1 MIDLL
6 ESNEQLI
13 DIKSEEITLS
23 KVVSNN
29 LRFNIP
35 LYQRLYVWGEEQI
48 NTLLGDIKNAFL
60 TDPTKPFFLGGIV
73 VIKNN
78 KKQFDL
84 IDGQQRFTTLW
95 LLSKFLNRGGLE
107 QFTYTNGN
115 SNENNTTNNFDC
127 RLHFSVRDFAN
138 KYFSKHKFILTNSE
152 NEELKAISSAEKTI
166 ETYFNNDSKEI
177 EDINL
182 DRLSEYIFKNIRLIA
197 TEMPINTDENKVF
210 EAMNNRGVQ
219 LQQHEIL
226 KSRLLHQLQNDPD
239 REKFAM
245 IWDACSVMDEYVEKS
260 LKDTANFT
268 WGELFPDK
276 VAENEDKYEEIPID
290 ILPKL
295 KTFEKK
301 VDSINLLNIIN
312 DDQFLTSKDDSND
325 DKTQYSS
332 EQVRSIITFPM
343 LLLHTLRIF
352 QFKKSNDL
360 KALLS
365 AEVKEKNLI
374 KIFEDAFKNENLNN
388 EYVIADFFKLLW
400 QVRVRFDKYVI
411 KWVTNPD
418 SNHEET
424 HLIKK
429 LYKSKY
435 KETISIRRVS
445 PDANEKFALLQSM
458 LYHSQELITQ
468 YWLTPFLNKMLE
480 DDVDET
486 ILFKYLKQLDNAM
499 FCNERT
505 AKLKELSF
513 SMLTKDETEMSGN
526 VDFVTAVLNL
536 KDGTKFASYWFYKL
550 DFILWMNRKELIAYK
565 TEDVKKLWENYR
577 MTAKNSVEHICP
589 QTQNPHDSDLI
600 YNVSDSEEVKKQKLD
615 DFGNL
620 VLLTS
625 SMNSEYSNKMYAV
638 KRTEFIKKKRLDSL
652 KSDIIFEKNNWNY
665 QNMDA
670 HRVMMIEQ
678 FSNYLNN

>member
-6 ESNEQLI
+6 GNNEQLI

-95 LLSKFLNRGGLE
+95 LISKFLNRDGLE
-107 QFTYTNGN
+107 QFTYTNGDSTAN
-115 SNENNTTNNFDC
+115 DKSKNFDC

-138 KYFSKHKFILTNSE
+138 KYFSKHNFILTNSE

-166 ETYFNNDSKEI
+166 ETYFNNDSKEV
-177 EDINL
+177 ENINL
-182 DRLSEYIFKNIRLIA
+182 NKLSEYIFKNIRLIA
-197 TEMPINTDENKVF
+197 TEMPVNTDENKVF

-226 KSRLLHQLQNDPD
+226 KSKLLHRLQHDPD
-239 REKFAM
+239 REKYAM

-260 LKDTANFT
+260 LKHTANFT

-276 VAENEDKYEEIPID
+276 VTENEDKYEEVPID

-295 KTFEKK
+295 KTFEEKEG
-301 VDSINLLNIIN
+301 SINLLKIISDAKFLEAN
-312 DDQFLTSKDDSND
+312 DNSKE

-352 QFKKSNDL
+352 QFKKFKNL
-360 KALLS
+360 KPEES

-374 KIFEDAFKNENLNN
+374 KIFEDAFKNETLNDEN
-388 EYVIADFFKLLW
+388 IVADFFKLLW

-480 DDVDET
+480 DNVDEA
-486 ILFKYLKQLDNAM
+486 ILFKYLKKLDNDM

-505 AKLKELSF
+505 VKLKELSF

-526 VDFVTAVLNL
+526 IDFITSILNL
-536 KDGTKFASYWFYKL
+536 KNGTKFASYWFYKL
-550 DFILWMNRKELIAYK
+550 DFILWMNRKEYVVNK
-565 TEDVKKLWENYR
+565 TEEFKKLWENYK

-589 QTQNPHDSDLI
+589 QTQNPHDSDLV
-600 YNVSDSEEVKKQKLD
+600 YKVSDLEEVKKQKLD

-652 KSDIIFEKNNWNY
+652 KSDLIFENNNWNY
-665 QNMDA
+665 KNMVD
-670 HRVMMIEQ
+670 HRELMIKQ
-678 FSNYLNN
+678 FCNYLKN

>member
-6 ESNEQLI
+6 ENNKQLI

-29 LRFNIP
+29 LRFSIP

-60 TDPTKPFFLGGIV
+60 TDATKPFFLGGIV
-73 VIKNN
+73 VIKN
-78 KKQFDL
+78 KKNQFDL

-95 LLSKFLNRGGLE
+95 LISKFLNSGGLE
-107 QFTYTNGN
+107 QFTYINRSENDKTNI
-115 SNENNTTNNFDC
+115 FDC

-138 KYFSKHKFILTNSE
+138 KYFSNHNYILTNSE

-177 EDINL
+177 ENINL
-182 DRLSEYIFKNIRLIA
+182 NKLAEYIFKNIRLIA

-226 KSRLLHQLQNDPD
+226 KSRLLHRLQQDPD
-239 REKFAM
+239 REKYAM

-260 LKDTANFT
+260 LKDIANFT

-276 VAENEDKYEEIPID
+276 VAENEDKYEEVPID

-295 KTFEKK
+295 KAFEEKGNP
-301 VDSINLLNIIN
+301 INLLNIIN
-312 DDQFLTSKDDSND
+312 DDKFLTTKDDSNE

-352 QFKKSNDL
+352 QFKNSNNL
-360 KALLS
+360 KVLES

-374 KIFEDAFKNENLNN
+374 KIFEDAFKNETLNDEN
-388 EYVIADFFKLLW
+388 IVADFFKLLW

-445 PDANEKFALLQSM
+445 PDANEQFALLQSM

-480 DDVDET
+480 DNVDET
-486 ILFKYLKQLDNAM
+486 ILFKYLRRLDNEM

-505 AKLKELSF
+505 VMLKELSF
-513 SMLTKDETEMSGN
+513 SMLTKNDMEMCGDI
-526 VDFVTAVLNL
+526 DFVTSILNL
-536 KDGTKFASYWFYKL
+536 KNGTKFASYWFYKL
-550 DFILWMNRKELIAYK
+550 DFILWMSRKEPVFNKDNDLN
-565 TEDVKKLWENYR
+565 KLWENYK

-589 QTQNPHDSDLI
+589 QTKNLYDSDLV
-600 YNVSDSEEVKKQKLD
+600 YEESDLEEVKKQKLD

-625 SMNSEYSNKMYAV
+625 SMNSEYSNKMFAV
-638 KRTEFIKKKRLDSL
+638 KRTEFTNKKRLDSL
-652 KSDIIFEKNNWNY
+652 KSYLIFENNNWNY
-665 QNMDA
+665 KNMVA
-670 HRVMMIEQ
+670 HRELMIKQ
-678 FSNYLNN
+678 FSNYLKN